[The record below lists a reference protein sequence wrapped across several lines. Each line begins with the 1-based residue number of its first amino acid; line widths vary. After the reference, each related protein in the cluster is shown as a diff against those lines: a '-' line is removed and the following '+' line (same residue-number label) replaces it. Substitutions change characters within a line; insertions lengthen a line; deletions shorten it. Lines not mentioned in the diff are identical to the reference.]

1 MIKAAKHPA
10 LGMPFNEGPRGTA
23 GGGGGGGGGLSL
35 NSSPRTAQHSELF
48 FEAFIPISAHGKL
61 TADTGGY

>member
-1 MIKAAKHPA
+1 MRAPVA
-10 LGMPFNEGPRGTA
+10 LQEAEVGVGS
-23 GGGGGGGGGLSL
+23 LSL

>member
-1 MIKAAKHPA
+1 MRAPVA
-10 LGMPFNEGPRGTA
+10 LQEA
-23 GGGGGGGGGLSL
+23 GVGVGGLSL